1 MKPERVLGFIP
12 AKGGSTRFPR
22 KNIAILEGRPLL
34 AWAVEAARASGVIE
48 AVAVSSEDDEVL
60 SCAAGLDVEHVLKR
74 PQHLAR
80 DPAGIVDVA
89 LHELDVLEQAGE
101 RFDVIV
107 ILAPCAPLRTAEDI
121 RAAFEVF
128 RRVRPAFVM
137 SVSEFTHTPFA
148 ALTLDAKDHLVPA
161 FPELFGR
168 KSQEMPRAYRP
179 NGAIH
184 VLDVA
189 RLRETRD
196 YLAPPRAAYVMPRER
211 SVDIDHPEDL
221 DVARRLVTAG
231 GGVRADM
238 PERT

>member
-1 MKPERVLGFIP
+1 MKPERILGFIP

-34 AWAVEAARASGVIE
+34 AWAVDAARAAGLVE

-60 SCAAGLDVEHVLKR
+60 ACAAGLGVEHVLKR

-89 LHELDVLEQAGE
+89 LHELDVLERAGQC
-101 RFDVIV
+101 FDVIV
-107 ILAPCAPLRTAEDI
+107 VLAPCAPLRTAEDI

-148 ALTLDAKDHLVPA
+148 ALTLDAEDNLVPA
-161 FPELFGR
+161 FPAFFGR
-168 KSQEMPRAYRP
+168 KSQEVPRAYRP

-196 YLAPPRAAYVMPRER
+196 YLTPPRVPYIMPRER
-211 SVDIDHPEDL
+211 SVDIDQPEDL
-221 DVARRLVTAG
+221 DVARRIVAAG
-231 GGVRADM
+231 AGVRADG